1 MTHMGRTLIA
11 ALGLALATVAVGG
24 ADAAPSKE
32 KRRHQQV
39 MPTGAE
45 DAPAAAAKAKA
56 AAAPADTGEALIEHI
71 TRKDSVGLYQEML
84 PDGSITVNLDERFQ
98 QVSRVVQNDD
108 GTTQVVC
115 DDKPLA
121 PKKAAKKARSKAAKR
136 APAPVSKSSALEEM

>member
-1 MTHMGRTLIA
+1 MTYIRRTFIA
-11 ALGLALATVAVGG
+11 AIGFALVTVAVGG
-24 ADAAPSKE
+24 ADAAPGKE

-45 DAPAAAAKAKA
+45 DAPARAKAV
-56 AAAPADTGEALIEHI
+56 AAPADTGEALIEHI
-71 TRKDSVGLYQEML
+71 TRKDSVGLYEEML
-84 PDGSITVNLDERFQ
+84 PGGSIMVNLDERFQ

-121 PKKAAKKARSKAAKR
+121 PKKAVKKARSKAAKS
-136 APAPVSKSSALEEM
+136 APTKP

>member
-1 MTHMGRTLIA
+1 MTHIRRTFIA
-11 ALGLALATVAVGG
+11 ALGFAFATVTVGG
-24 ADAAPSKE
+24 AFAAPGKE

-45 DAPAAAAKAKA
+45 DVPARAKAV
-56 AAAPADTGEALIEHI
+56 AAPADTGEALIEHI
-71 TRKDSVGLYQEML
+71 TRKDSVGLYEEML

-121 PKKAAKKARSKAAKR
+121 PKKAVKKARSKAAKP
-136 APAPVSKSSALEEM
+136 APAPVSKSPALGEM

>member
-1 MTHMGRTLIA
+1 MTHIRRTFIA
-11 ALGLALATVAVGG
+11 AIGFALATMAVGG
-24 ADAAPSKE
+24 ADAAPGKE

-56 AAAPADTGEALIEHI
+56 VAPADTGEALIEHI
-71 TRKDSVGLYQEML
+71 TRKDSIGLYEETL
-84 PDGSITVNLDERFQ
+84 PDGSITVNLDERFA

-121 PKKAAKKARSKAAKR
+121 PKKAVKKARSKAAK
-136 APAPVSKSSALEEM
+136 PPSIPVSKSSALEER